1 MARDRVTF
9 LSSVMRRRELLR
21 RGGVAALALGAGA
34 AASGPARRAEAQGAT
49 TSMSMQFAWF
59 LNSQAA
65 GELVAIAKG
74 YYRDAGIDLKM
85 QPGGPA
91 LDPIQVVAG
100 GGTTFGDVASIGVL
114 LNARSRGLPIKA
126 FGTVLQKHPFAFF
139 YLKSSGIH
147 TPKDFE
153 GKTIGIQP
161 TARPL
166 LEAVLQKHHVP
177 KDRVKVVFVGGDIAP
192 LATHQVDVITGWVI
206 DRLPLFA
213 NLGLA
218 TQVGYF
224 RLWDLGIR
232 QYAYTYFTTDQAF
245 NQRRD
250 VLARFLSASAK
261 GWMDA
266 RDHPEEAIDIVLRSA
281 PALNRPLEITT
292 LRNMGDYFTSIATK
306 QYGWGYMDPKVWAEL
321 SDTYVSLDQ
330 MPRPVK
336 PDEIMTNDL
345 VAMAKTPKV

>member
-1 MARDRVTF
+1 MARDQVTF
-9 LSSVMRRRELLR
+9 LSSLMGRRELLR
-21 RGGVAALALGAGA
+21 RGGAAALALGAGGMV
-34 AASGPARRAEAQGAT
+34 SGPVLRAEAQGT
-49 TSMSMQFAWF
+49 TAMSMQFAWF

-65 GELVAIAKG
+65 GELVSIAKG
-74 YYRDAGIDLKM
+74 YYRDVGIDLKM

-147 TPKDFE
+147 TPKDFA

-166 LEAVLQKHHVP
+166 LDAVLRKHNVP

-192 LATHQVDVITGWVI
+192 LATHQVDVVTGWVI

-218 TQVGYF
+218 SQVGYF
-224 RLWDLGIR
+224 RLWDLGIH
-232 QYAYTYFTTDQAF
+232 QYAYTYFTTDQAY
-245 NQRRD
+245 NQRKD
-250 VLARFLSASAK
+250 ILARFLSASAK
-261 GWMDA
+261 GWLDA

-281 PALNRPLEITT
+281 PSLNRALEITT

-306 QYGWGYMDPKVWAEL
+306 QHGWGYMDPQVWSDL
-321 SDTYVSLDQ
+321 SDIYVALDQ
-330 MPRPVK
+330 MPKPVK

-345 VAMAKTPKV
+345 VVMAKTPKV

>member
-9 LSSVMRRRELLR
+9 LSSMMGRRELLR
-21 RGGVAALALGAGA
+21 RGGAAALALGAGA
-34 AASGPARRAEAQGAT
+34 ALSGPVSRAEAQGT
-49 TSMSMQFAWF
+49 TAMSMQFAWF

-100 GGTTFGDVASIGVL
+100 GGTTMGDVASIGVL
-114 LNARSRGLPIKA
+114 LNARSRGLPVKA
-126 FGTVLQKHPFAFF
+126 FGTVLQRHPFAFF
-139 YLKSSGIH
+139 FLKSSGIH

-218 TQVGYF
+218 TQIGYF

-232 QYAYTYFTTDQAF
+232 QYAYTYFTTDQVYGG
-245 NQRRD
+245 RKEL
-250 VLARFLSASAK
+250 LARFLSASAK

-266 RDHPEEAIDIVLRSA
+266 REHPEEAIDIVLRTASG
-281 PALNRPLEITT
+281 LNRTLEITT
-292 LRNMGDYFTSIATK
+292 LRNMDEYFTSIATK

-321 SDTYVSLDQ
+321 SDTYISLEQ

-336 PDEIMTNDL
+336 PDEVMTDEI
-345 VAMAKTPKV
+345 VSMAKTPKV

>member
-9 LSSVMRRRELLR
+9 LSSMMGRRELLR
-21 RGGVAALALGAGA
+21 RGGAAALALGTGA
-34 AASGPARRAEAQGAT
+34 ALSGRASRAEAQGT
-49 TSMSMQFAWF
+49 TAMSMQFAWF

-65 GELVAIAKG
+65 GELVSIAKG
-74 YYRDAGIDLKM
+74 YYREAGIDLKM

-114 LNARSRGLPIKA
+114 LNARSHGLPVKA

-139 YLKSSGIH
+139 YLKSSGIR
-147 TPKDFE
+147 TPRDFE

-192 LATHQVDVITGWVI
+192 LATKQVDVITGWVI

-218 TQVGYF
+218 SQVGYF

-232 QYAYTYFTTDQAF
+232 QYAYTYFTTDTAY

-250 VLARFLSASAK
+250 VLARFLSASAR
-261 GWMDA
+261 GWLDA
-266 RDHPEEAIDIVLRSA
+266 RDHPEEAIDIVLRAA
-281 PALNRPLEITT
+281 PALNRTLEITT

-306 QYGWGYMDPKVWAEL
+306 QHGWGYMDPKVWAEL
-321 SDTYVSLDQ
+321 SDIYISLEQ

-336 PDEIMTNDL
+336 PDEIMTNEL
-345 VAMAKTPKV
+345 VVMAKTPKV

>member
-1 MARDRVTF
+1 MARDRVTL
-9 LSSVMRRRELLR
+9 LSSTIGRREILR
-21 RGGVAALALGAGA
+21 LGGGVAALAFGAGA
-34 AASGPARRAEAQGAT
+34 ALAGPASRAEAQGT
-49 TSMSMQFAWF
+49 TAMSMQFAWF

-65 GELVAIAKG
+65 GELVGIAKG

-139 YLKSSGIH
+139 FLKSSGIR

-166 LEAVLQKHHVP
+166 LDAVLHKHNVP
-177 KDRVKVVFVGGDIAP
+177 KDRVKVIFVGGDIAP

-213 NLGLA
+213 SLGLA

-232 QYAYTYFTTDQAF
+232 QYAYTYFTTDQAYT
-245 NQRRD
+245 QRRE
-250 VLARFLSASAK
+250 VLTRFLSASAR
-261 GWMDA
+261 GWLDA
-266 RDHPEEAIDIVLRSA
+266 RDHPEEAIDIVLKSA
-281 PALNRPLEITT
+281 SGLNRALEITT
-292 LRNMGDYFTSIATK
+292 LKNMGDYFTSIATK
-306 QYGWGYMDPKVWAEL
+306 QHGWGYMDPKVWAEL
-321 SDTYVSLDQ
+321 SDTYFALEQ

-336 PDEIMTNDL
+336 PDEIMTNEL
-345 VAMAKTPKV
+345 VSAAKTPKV

>member
-1 MARDRVTF
+1 MSRRDLLCHGA
-9 LSSVMRRRELLR
+9 LS
-21 RGGVAALALGAGA
+21 ALAAGAGA
-34 AASGPARRAEAQGAT
+34 ALGSSVRRAEAQAAVAI
-49 TSMSMQFAWF
+49 SMQFAWF

-139 YLKSSGIH
+139 FLKSSGIR
-147 TPKDFE
+147 TPKDFD

-166 LEAVLQKHHVP
+166 LDAVLRKHQVS
-177 KDRVKVVFVGGDIAP
+177 KDRVKVIFVGGDIAP

-206 DRLPLFA
+206 DRLPLFT
-213 NLGLA
+213 NLGLGG
-218 TQVGYF
+218 QIGYF

-232 QYAYTYFTTDQAF
+232 QYAYTYFTTDQAYT
-245 NQRRD
+245 QRRD

-281 PALNRPLEITT
+281 TGLNRALEITT
-292 LRNMGDYFTSIATK
+292 LRNMGEYFTSIATK

-321 SDTYVSLDQ
+321 SDTYVALEQ

-336 PDEIMTNDL
+336 PDEIMTNEL

>member
-9 LSSVMRRRELLR
+9 LSSSMGRRELLR
-21 RGGVAALALGAGA
+21 RGGVAALAVGAGGA
-34 AASGPARRAEAQGAT
+34 MRGPVGRAEAQGAAAL
-49 TSMSMQFAWF
+49 SMQFAWF

-114 LNARSRGLPIKA
+114 LNARSRGIPLKA

-139 YLKSSGIH
+139 FLKSSGIRA
-147 TPKDFE
+147 PRDFA

-166 LEAVLQKHHVP
+166 LDAVLHKHQVP
-177 KDRVKVVFVGGDIAP
+177 RENVRVIFVGGDIAP
-192 LATHQVDVITGWVI
+192 LATRQVDVITGWVI
-206 DRLPLFA
+206 DRVPLFA

-218 TQVGYF
+218 SQVGYF

-232 QYAYTYFTTDQAF
+232 QYAYTYFTTDQAYA
-245 NQRRD
+245 QRRD
-250 VLARFLSASAK
+250 VLARFLSASAR

-266 RDHPEEAIDIVLRSA
+266 RDHPEEAIDIVLRTA
-281 PALNRPLEITT
+281 TGLNRDLEIKT

-321 SDTYVSLDQ
+321 SDTYVALEQ
-330 MPRPVK
+330 MPRAVK
-336 PDEIMTNDL
+336 PDEIMTNEL

>member
-1 MARDRVTF
+1 MAYDRVTY
-9 LSSVMRRRELLR
+9 LSSVMGRRDLLR
-21 RGGVAALALGAGA
+21 RGGAAVLALGAGA
-34 AASGPARRAEAQGAT
+34 IAGPARRAEAQGAT
-49 TSMSMQFAWF
+49 TPMSMQFAWF

-65 GELVAIAKG
+65 GELVAISKG

-139 YLKSSGIH
+139 FLKASGIR

-166 LEAVLQKHHVP
+166 LEAVLQKHRVP
-177 KDRVKVVFVGGDIAP
+177 KDHVKVVFVGGDIAP

-213 NLGLA
+213 NLGLG

-245 NQRRD
+245 SQRRD

-281 PALNRPLEITT
+281 PALNRSLEITT
-292 LRNMGDYFTSIATK
+292 LRNMGEYFTSIATK
-306 QYGWGYMDPKVWAEL
+306 QHGWGYMDPKVWAEL

>member
-9 LSSVMRRRELLR
+9 LSSLMGRRELLL
-21 RGGVAALALGAGA
+21 RGGAAALALGAGGVV
-34 AASGPARRAEAQGAT
+34 SGPALRAEAQGAT
-49 TSMSMQFAWF
+49 AMSMQFAWF

-65 GELVAIAKG
+65 GELVGIAKG

-114 LNARSRGLPIKA
+114 LNARSHGLPIKA

-139 YLKSSGIH
+139 YLKSSGIR

-218 TQVGYF
+218 SQVGYF

-232 QYAYTYFTTDQAF
+232 QYAYTYFTTDAAY

-250 VLARFLSASAK
+250 VLARFLSASAR
-261 GWMDA
+261 GWLDA

-281 PALNRPLEITT
+281 PALNRTLEITT

-306 QYGWGYMDPKVWAEL
+306 QHGWGYMDPKVWAEL
-321 SDTYVSLDQ
+321 SDTYISLEQ

-336 PDEIMTNDL
+336 PDEIMTNEL
-345 VAMAKTPKV
+345 VVMAKTPKV